1 MATTEYGLDSFFT
14 NASTSAKLVWDVA
27 GALGWSPHNQCL
39 QSQTFQQTTP
49 WNPTTAV
56 TITADATTAPDGT
69 TTADKMVE
77 AANSSAHQMLHA
89 NISTITGANYTFS
102 VYAKAAERTWM
113 SLSPANVA
121 PADWFD
127 IGNGVVGTSA
137 NAGAITSV
145 GGGWYR
151 CSITFTAGVTQ
162 GPVIHVR
169 TSNGQTGSYAGDG
182 TSGIYLWGAQMNR
195 GLVPL
200 NYLPTTTAAR
210 YGLAVDYH
218 PVTHAPLGLLV
229 EPTATNLLLASQ
241 TLATQTVTVSAV
253 AYTLSFYG
261 TGTITLS
268 GVSTAGPLVGTGA
281 ADRVS
286 LTFTPTAG
294 SLTLTVTGT
303 VSEGQLETGSV
314 PTSPIRTFTTS
325 VTRGPDNY
333 SFLLSQIP
341 TLGTEYSVYCRFST
355 NNVATGA
362 GKYAVALTDGTLNE
376 FEGFWVLTT
385 GRLNVTDGGTAV
397 GAIVGPTLTAD
408 TLASMAARIKLN
420 DCSMSVAGGAVGAD
434 TTVTLPTVTEVRFGG
449 TGNNVASTGQFRI
462 TKLVIVPRAWTDT
475 ELPLKSAA

>member
-14 NASTSAKLVWDVA
+14 QGSTSAKLVWDVA
-27 GALGWSPHNQCL
+27 GAIGWSPHNQCL
-39 QSQTFQQTTP
+39 RSQEFNQTTP

-69 TTADKMVE
+69 TTADKLVE
-77 AANSSAHQMLHA
+77 AANSTAHQLLHS
-89 NISTITGANYTFS
+89 NIGTITGANYTFS
-102 VYAKAAERTWM
+102 VYAKAAERTWI

-137 NAGAITSV
+137 NAGAISSV

-151 CSITFTAGVTQ
+151 CSITFTAAATQ

-182 TSGIYLWGAQMNR
+182 TSGVYLWGAQFNR

-200 NYLPTTTAAR
+200 GYLPTTTAAR
-210 YGLAVDYH
+210 FGLAVDYH
-218 PVTHAPLGLLV
+218 PVTHTALGLLV
-229 EPTATNLLLASQ
+229 EPTATNILLASQ
-241 TLATQTVTVSAV
+241 VLATQTVTVTAV

-303 VSEGQLETGSV
+303 VSEGQLETGAFA
-314 PTSPIRTFTTS
+314 TSPIRTFTTT
-325 VTRGPDNY
+325 VTRSPDNY
-333 SFLLSQIP
+333 TFLLSQIP
-341 TLGTEYSVYCRFST
+341 TLGTEYSIYCRFST

-376 FEGFWVLTT
+376 FDGFWVLNTA
-385 GRLNVTDGGTAV
+385 RLGVTDGGTAV

-449 TGNNVASTGQFRI
+449 TGNNVSSTWQFRI

>member
-1 MATTEYGLDSFFT
+1 
-14 NASTSAKLVWDVA
+14 
-27 GALGWSPHNQCL
+27 
-39 QSQTFQQTTP
+39 
-49 WNPTTAV
+49 V

-77 AANSSAHQMLHA
+77 AANSSAHQLLHA
-89 NISTITGANYTFS
+89 NIGTVTSAPYTFS
-102 VYAKAAERTWM
+102 LYAKAAERTWI

-137 NAGAITSV
+137 NAGAISSV

-151 CSITFTAGVTQ
+151 CSITFTAGATQ

-169 TSNGQTGSYAGDG
+169 TANGQTGSYVGDG
-182 TSGIYLWGAQMNR
+182 TSGIYLWGAQLNR
-195 GLVPL
+195 GTTQLA
-200 NYLPTTTAAR
+200 YMPTTTAAR
-210 YGLAVDYH
+210 YGLSVDYH
-218 PVTHAPLGLLV
+218 PVSHAPLGLLV
-229 EPTATNLLLASQ
+229 EPTGTNILLASQ
-241 TLATQTVTVSAV
+241 VLATQTVTVTAT

-281 ADRVS
+281 NDRVT

-303 VSEGQLETGSV
+303 VSEGQLETGSFA
-314 PTSPIRTFTTS
+314 TSPIRTYTTT

-333 SFLLSQIP
+333 AFLLSQIP
-341 TLGTEYSVYCRFST
+341 TLGAEHSIYCRFST
-355 NNVATGA
+355 SNTSPSG

-376 FEGFWVLTT
+376 FEGIQAITAT
-385 GRLNVTDGGTAV
+385 ARLGVTDGGVAV
-397 GAIVGPTLTAD
+397 GAITGPAITAD
-408 TLASMAARIKLN
+408 TFVSAAARFKLN
-420 DCSMSVAGGAVGAD
+420 DASMSVAGGAVGTD
-434 TTVTLPTVTEVRFGG
+434 TTVTLPTVTEARFGG
-449 TGNNVASTGQFRI
+449 TGNNVASTGPFRI